1 MYLIDAN
8 IILEVLYKRERW
20 QQAASFL
27 ERVKKGEATAYILH
41 FTIHGISAILGKPE
55 LVSKLIAEVSSWR
68 GLQVIAT
75 SLDEELAAAEKAV
88 NMGLDF
94 DDGLQ
99 YYAAKKRGLTIIS
112 YDEDF
117 DKTDI
122 KRKEPNMHVP

>member
-8 IILEVLYKRERW
+8 ILLEVLYKREKW

-27 ERVKKGEATAYILH
+27 ERVKKGEETAYILH
-41 FTIHGISAILGKPE
+41 FTLHGISAILGKPE

-122 KRKEPNMHVP
+122 KKIEPNMHLP